1 MALAWHC
8 CRCLLLAGL
17 LVIVASSLGHTP
29 TRTESVFYYQPANI
43 LGICNQLT
51 VLFIAFLSFFFS
63 FFFSFAGRDCQEA
76 ERYLCTSHSF
86 PVPRGKAGGFKHWA
100 GRYRFSVF
108 ADKTD
113 SLALSVSWCLHC
125 IFLRYSVRTPTS
137 TPY

>member
-51 VLFIAFLSFFFS
+51 VLFIAFLSFFFFLS
-63 FFFSFAGRDCQEA
+63 FFILQAEIVKRLNAICAQVIPFLSQEVRQVVSSIGL
-76 ERYLCTSHSF
+76 EGTDL
-86 PVPRGKAGGFKHWA
+86 
-100 GRYRFSVF
+100 VF
-108 ADKTD
+108 LQIKLTLWPCL
-113 SLALSVSWCLHC
+113 SLGVC
-125 IFLRYSVRTPTS
+125 IAYF
-137 TPY
+137 